1 MASEFSVGVII
12 GGIVGSSFRSAV
24 SGTRRALDSL
34 GDTSRRL
41 QERQNALT
49 RATERYGQLG
59 SSRMQRLN
67 SELLRVSRTMEQIER
82 QQRRL
87 SAVSATSDALKAN
100 RMALYGQGA
109 ETYAIGRTLG
119 APVMA
124 SVKQYASF
132 ESQLRDISVTGDL
145 DAKQERAIG
154 LAIRQ
159 ASLKINQLQESLMG
173 GVGQLV
179 ADGMAPEQAATF
191 AEMLGKTATATKA
204 DMTDLAKMTYAF
216 SDALKITDAK
226 ELEQAFGMAATG
238 AKLGSF
244 ELKDMAKALPGMTKA
259 FAARGIT
266 GKEAIMEIVSSLE
279 VGKGSGSAEEAVT
292 NMSNWLA
299 AMGRND
305 TIQKY
310 AKAGINYQ
318 KSMQNLVAQGFS
330 QYESSLM
337 IANAFIDD
345 KGKAFVQQW
354 EKAGAV
360 GDREG
365 QQKLMESFGLA
376 EVFTDIQTVNH
387 LLSMRQ
393 GWDKYL
399 SNKQEMKSPA
409 AKNTLS
415 TDFTKQND
423 TLEARWRRT
432 QVGFNEAAI
441 SIGESLRPALIQLGE
456 TFIPLMDSVGKWIA
470 ANPQLVSGTIK
481 VVGALLAF
489 KMATIGLKLGLN
501 LLISPFVNV
510 WKNAVLLRANWLRL
524 TLALGEGGK
533 LRWLVTGFSAVARG
547 ARTLGGVLSGGLVRG
562 IMIAGRAV
570 LWIGR
575 ALLMNPIGLAI
586 TAVAAAAYLIYR
598 NWGAVSSWFKQRWAD
613 IKEAFN
619 GGVVGI
625 GKLLINWS
633 PVGLLRLTLALGEG
647 GKLRWLVTGFSAV
660 ARGARTLGG
669 VLSGGL
675 VRGIMIAGR
684 AVLWIGRALLM
695 NPIGL
700 AITAVAAAAYLI
712 YRNWGAVSS
721 WFKQRWADIK
731 EAFNGG
737 VVGIGK
743 LLINWSPVGLL
754 RLTLALGEGGK
765 LRWLVT
771 GFSAVARGART
782 LGGVLSGGL
791 VRGIMIAGRAVLW
804 IGRALL
810 MNPIGLAITAVAAAA
825 YLIYRNWGAV
835 SSWFKQRWADI
846 KEAFNG
852 GVVGIGKL
860 LINWSPVGLLYK
872 AFAAALKYLGVDL
885 PAKFTDFGGHLIDGL
900 INGIKN
906 KWESLKTTVTDMGDS
921 VGGWF
926 KEKLGIHS
934 PSRVF
939 MGFGDNIAQGAA
951 IGLQR
956 TTPQAV
962 LAGQR
967 MASELLPK
975 MPVSIQGPKILDNT
989 SDVRFSMPSLD
1000 INGFMSSAKNALGAV
1015 INSLSSMSAI
1025 PLSTRASLLPG
1036 QRLANE
1042 MTPDVPRIPSPEIMA
1057 AGYSGRGAAATGGGT
1072 SGGIQVSFNPQFF
1085 LNGKETAAPDGLTG
1099 ALNMSLHELE
1109 KMLERLLAQQQR
1121 RRYS

>member
-67 SELLRVSRTMEQIER
+67 SDLLRVSRTMEQIER

-87 SAVSATSDALKAN
+87 SAVSATSDALKSN

-109 ETYAIGRTLG
+109 ETYGIARTLG

-124 SVKQYASF
+124 SVKQYSSF

-154 LAIRQ
+154 LAIRH
-159 ASLKINQLQESLMG
+159 ASLKVNQLQESLMG

-179 ADGMAPEQAATF
+179 ADGMAPKQAATF

-244 ELKDMAKALPGMTKA
+244 ELKDMAKALPGLAKA

-266 GKEAIMEIVSSLE
+266 GKEAIMQIVSSLE
-279 VGKGSGSAEEAVT
+279 VGKGSGSSEEAVT

-299 AMGRND
+299 AMGRGD
-305 TIQKY
+305 TMQKY

-318 KSMQNLVAQGFS
+318 KSMQNLVSQGFS

-354 EKAGAV
+354 NAAKDS
-360 GDREG
+360 GDQEG

-393 GWDKYL
+393 GWDKYQ
-399 SNKQEMKSPA
+399 SNKQEMNTPSAMATLDKDA
-409 AKNTLS
+409 A
-415 TDFTKQND
+415 KQND
-423 TLEARWRRT
+423 TLEGRWRRT
-432 QVGFNEAAI
+432 LIGFNDSAI

-456 TFIPLMDSVGKWIA
+456 TFIPIMNSVGKWIA
-470 ANPQLVSGTIK
+470 ANPQLVSGTIQ
-481 VVGALLAF
+481 VIGALLAF

-524 TLALGEGGK
+524 SLALGEGGK

-613 IKEAFN
+613 IKTAFN
-619 GGVVGI
+619 GGIVGI
-625 GKLLINWS
+625 GKLL
-633 PVGLLRLTLALGEG
+633 L
-647 GKLRWLVTGFSAV
+647 
-660 ARGARTLGG
+660 
-669 VLSGGL
+669 
-675 VRGIMIAGR
+675 
-684 AVLWIGRALLM
+684 
-695 NPIGL
+695 
-700 AITAVAAAAYLI
+700 
-712 YRNWGAVSS
+712 
-721 WFKQRWADIK
+721 
-731 EAFNGG
+731 
-737 VVGIGK
+737 
-743 LLINWSPVGLL
+743 
-754 RLTLALGEGGK
+754 
-765 LRWLVT
+765 
-771 GFSAVARGART
+771 
-782 LGGVLSGGL
+782 
-791 VRGIMIAGRAVLW
+791 
-804 IGRALL
+804 
-810 MNPIGLAITAVAAAA
+810 
-825 YLIYRNWGAV
+825 
-835 SSWFKQRWADI
+835 
-846 KEAFNG
+846 
-852 GVVGIGKL
+852 
-860 LINWSPVGLLYK
+860 NWSPVGLLYK
-872 AFAAALKYLGVDL
+872 AFAGALKYLGIDL
-885 PAKFTDFGGHLIDGL
+885 PAQFTDFGGHLIDGL
-900 INGIKN
+900 VNGIKN
-906 KWESLKTTVTDMGDS
+906 KWESVKSTVSDLGDN

-939 MGFGDNIAQGAA
+939 MGFGDNIAQGAS
-951 IGLQR
+951 IGIKR
-956 TTPQAV
+956 TTPAAA
-962 LAGQR
+962 LAGQQ
-967 MASELLPK
+967 MANQLFPNT
-975 MPVSIQGPKILDNT
+975 PPSIQGPKIIDNT
-989 SDVRFSMPSLD
+989 SGFRLGMPSLD
-1000 INGFMSSAKNALGAV
+1000 TDGLLSSARDKLGGV
-1015 INSLSSMSAI
+1015 INSLSSMPAI
-1025 PLSTRASLLPG
+1025 RLSTAATALPEQRRAGEINQNAYSLPSPDISGLLSFARNAFGELINSLSPMPAMRIPAAAPTLTG
-1036 QRLANE
+1036 QRIANE

-1057 AGYSGRGAAATGGGT
+1057 AGYSGHGAASTGGGT

>member
-318 KSMQNLVAQGFS
+318 KSMQNLVSKGFS

-354 EKAGAV
+354 NAAKDS
-360 GDREG
+360 GDQEG

-399 SNKQEMKSPA
+399 SNKQEMNSPS
-409 AKNTLS
+409 AKNTLD
-415 TDFTKQND
+415 TDAEKQNA
-423 TLEARWRRT
+423 TLEGHWRRT
-432 QVGFNEAAI
+432 KIAFNETAI
-441 SIGESLRPALIQLGE
+441 SIGESLRPSLIQLSE

-547 ARTLGGVLSGGLVRG
+547 ARTLGGALSGGLVRG

-619 GGVVGI
+619 GGI
-625 GKLLINWS
+625 
-633 PVGLLRLTLALGEG
+633 
-647 GKLRWLVTGFSAV
+647 
-660 ARGARTLGG
+660 
-669 VLSGGL
+669 
-675 VRGIMIAGR
+675 
-684 AVLWIGRALLM
+684 
-695 NPIGL
+695 
-700 AITAVAAAAYLI
+700 
-712 YRNWGAVSS
+712 
-721 WFKQRWADIK
+721 
-731 EAFNGG
+731 
-737 VVGIGK
+737 
-743 LLINWSPVGLL
+743 
-754 RLTLALGEGGK
+754 
-765 LRWLVT
+765 
-771 GFSAVARGART
+771 
-782 LGGVLSGGL
+782 
-791 VRGIMIAGRAVLW
+791 
-804 IGRALL
+804 
-810 MNPIGLAITAVAAAA
+810 
-825 YLIYRNWGAV
+825 
-835 SSWFKQRWADI
+835 
-846 KEAFNG
+846 
-852 GVVGIGKL
+852 VGIGKL

-956 TTPQAV
+956 TTPQAA

-1015 INSLSSMSAI
+1015 IHSLSAMPAI
-1025 PLSTRASLLPG
+1025 PLSTSATLLPG

-1057 AGYSGRGAAATGGGT
+1057 AGYSGRGAAAAGGGT

-1085 LNGKETAAPDGLTG
+1085 LNGKETSAPAGLTG

-1109 KMLERLLAQQQR
+1109 KMLERLLAQKQR
-1121 RRYS
+1121 RGYE